1 MGSVEDRKDNKKPE
15 NGFSIDKMI
24 EFVKKNARYFA
35 AGALF
40 VILVVILAKY
50 AGTNDKDGSVNGT
63 EILTEAVTDTEPEQY
78 QEDAMPEINELISDY
93 YKAYQDGDVKKLKKY
108 AHPISKHEQSYIKM
122 FSEYVE
128 KYQNLKCY
136 TKQGLDDKSYLVSV
150 YLEIKFKDVD
160 TVAPGLDFFY
170 VTTDDDGKLYI
181 DNLYSQ
187 FNLLNQEQDL
197 DKNVKELID
206 NFELED
212 DVLAL
217 QKDVQQRYEDAVKS
231 DEKLAKLIQTTIADA
246 TSKWAQD
253 ILAEQATEQ
262 PATEQPATEEKKDD
276 KSDEKKDEKKD
287 DKSDKKKDEKK
298 DDKSDKKKDDKSN
311 EKKDEQQTTEQPAT
325 EQQAAEQ
332 PAAETPQ
339 PETVYATDTVNIRT
353 QPNESADVIEK
364 VSSGTSL
371 TRTGTTEDGWS
382 KLDYNGTEAYV
393 KSDYVSTEAPA
404 APSVPEGTVVRVTE
418 SINIRSSMSETADKV
433 GTAFSGEKLTV
444 IMSYAE
450 GWTKVNWNGKEG
462 FVKTDLLK

>member
-1 MGSVEDRKDNKKPE
+1 MGSVEDRKDNQKFE

-40 VILVVILAKY
+40 VVLVVILAKC
-50 AGTNDKDGSVNGT
+50 AGTNGRSGSVDGT
-63 EILTEAVTDTEPEQY
+63 EMLTEAVTETEPEQY
-78 QEDAMPEINELISDY
+78 QEDAMPEINSLISDY

-170 VTTDDDGKLYI
+170 VTTDEDGKLYI

-197 DKNVKELID
+197 DKKVKELID

-253 ILAEQATEQ
+253 ILAEQT
-262 PATEQPATEEKKDD
+262 TEQPATEEKKDD

-298 DDKSDKKKDDKSN
+298 DDKSD

-332 PAAETPQ
+332 PADQTPQ
-339 PETVYATDTVNIRT
+339 PETVYATDIVNIRT
-353 QPNESADVIEK
+353 QPNESADVIGK
-364 VSSGTSL
+364 VSSGASL

-382 KLDYNGTEAYV
+382 RLDYNGTEAYV

-418 SINIRSSMSETADKV
+418 SVNIRSSMSETADKV

>member
-1 MGSVEDRKDNKKPE
+1 MGSVEDRKDNQKFE

-40 VILVVILAKY
+40 VVLVVILAKC
-50 AGTNDKDGSVNGT
+50 AGTNGRSGSVDGT
-63 EILTEAVTDTEPEQY
+63 EMLTEAVTETEPEQY
-78 QEDAMPEINELISDY
+78 QEDAMPEINSLISDY

-170 VTTDDDGKLYI
+170 VTTDEDGKLYI

-197 DKNVKELID
+197 DKKVKELID

-253 ILAEQATEQ
+253 ILAEQTTEQ
-262 PATEQPATEEKKDD
+262 PATE
-276 KSDEKKDEKKD
+276 EKKD

-298 DDKSDKKKDDKSN
+298 DDKSD

-332 PAAETPQ
+332 PADQTPQ
-339 PETVYATDTVNIRT
+339 PETVYATDIVNIRT
-353 QPNESADVIEK
+353 QPNESADVIGK
-364 VSSGTSL
+364 VSSGASL

-382 KLDYNGTEAYV
+382 RLDYNGTEAYV

-418 SINIRSSMSETADKV
+418 SVNIRSSMSETADKV

>member
-1 MGSVEDRKDNKKPE
+1 MGSVEDRKDNKKSE

-40 VILVVILAKY
+40 VVLVVILAKC
-50 AGTNDKDGSVNGT
+50 AGTNGRNGSVDGT
-63 EILTEAVTDTEPEQY
+63 EILTEAVTETEPEQY
-78 QEDAMPEINELISDY
+78 QEDAMPEINSLISDY

-136 TKQGLDDKSYLVSV
+136 TKKGLDDKSYLVSV

-170 VTTDDDGKLYI
+170 VTTDEDGNLYI

-253 ILAEQATEQ
+253 ILAEQTTEQ
-262 PATEQPATEEKKDD
+262 PATEEAQTEKKDEKKDD

-298 DDKSDKKKDDKSN
+298 DDKSDEKKDDKSD
-311 EKKDEQQTTEQPAT
+311 EKNVEQQTTEQP
-325 EQQAAEQ
+325 AAEQ
-332 PAAETPQ
+332 PAAETPAT
-339 PETVYATDTVNIRT
+339 ETVYATDTVNIRT

-404 APSVPEGTVVRVTE
+404 APSVPEGTVIRVTE